1 MGTPRPE
8 DAEREA
14 TLRGS
19 RVGIS
24 TKVISVA
31 IAAIIVIATGL
42 FLLLPYWAAPAG
54 NPASSSASRDGL
66 LITSNASSFFLRG
79 YYSHEVNFSLTH
91 SGEVIVL
98 GNVSFFY
105 VIPSNLETRT
115 MTATTGR
122 NATTTVAVVTA
133 EYQCGISLG
142 QRRFFFAQ
150 FGSSSAT
157 VRLDYC
163 AVLNEALNQQNP
175 RGSTDGWAL
184 WQVSRDST
192 PPVALYMAG
201 HGESVNHTALWVG
214 K

>member
-1 MGTPRPE
+1 MGRSRPE

-14 TLRGS
+14 TLRES

-24 TKVISVA
+24 TKVLSVA
-31 IAAIIVIATGL
+31 VAAIVVTATGL
-42 FLLLPYWAAPAG
+42 FLLLPYWVAPAG
-54 NPASSSASRDGL
+54 SPTSSASEGGL
-66 LITSNASSFFLRG
+66 LITSNGSSFFPRG
-79 YYSHEVNFSLTH
+79 YYAHQVNFSLTH

-98 GNVSFFY
+98 GNVSFLY
-105 VIPSNLETRT
+105 VAPSNLETRT
-115 MTATTGR
+115 MTVSTGQ

-150 FGSSSAT
+150 FGSSPAT
-157 VRLDYC
+157 VRLDFC

-175 RGSTDGWAL
+175 RGATDGWAL

-201 HGESVNHTALWVG
+201 HGWER
-214 K
+214 